1 MGSGYPRDRVSWL
14 RPKGICG
21 SRQNANSRH
30 RQKLANGELFSPLSI
45 PEVVCVP
52 TKGHEL
58 NAPTE
63 NRMNA
68 EPGKLTWESDLNAG
82 PSLAQE
88 KTTRTRP
95 EILGAKGKRGRP
107 EKHKNMNR
115 FVDSRNSKP
124 PYPFHVCLLKPSVS
138 FPTAPFA
145 GVSLSLRLVAFF
157 SWDCCQGLKKSPV
170 KFAPGVS

>member
-1 MGSGYPRDRVSWL
+1 M
-14 RPKGICG
+14 C
-21 SRQNANSRH
+21 A
-30 RQKLANGELFSPLSI
+30 
-45 PEVVCVP
+45 P
-52 TKGHEL
+52 TEGHEL

-63 NRMNA
+63 NKMNT
-68 EPGKLTWESDLNAG
+68 EPSKLTWESDLNAG

-124 PYPFHVCLLKPSVS
+124 PYPFHVTLPFEAVGLQRPS
-138 FPTAPFA
+138 P
-145 GVSLSLRLVAFF
+145 VSLFPFGSWRFF
-157 SWDCCQGLKKSPV
+157 RGTVV
-170 KFAPGVS
+170 KA